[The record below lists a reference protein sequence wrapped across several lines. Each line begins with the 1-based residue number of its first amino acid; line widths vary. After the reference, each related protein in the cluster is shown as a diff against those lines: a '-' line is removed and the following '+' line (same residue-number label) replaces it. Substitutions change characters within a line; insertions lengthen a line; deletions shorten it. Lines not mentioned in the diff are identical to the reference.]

1 LYLRFL
7 INKINSYMRYFF
19 VYIFKKNIIF
29 KGKINIL
36 GKPIIDIR
44 KGSEL
49 IIEDNVTL
57 NSQNFGYHINM
68 QAPVKIFCDL
78 PGAQIYIG
86 KNTRI
91 HGSCIHAQ
99 LSVKIGKNCLIA
111 GNTQIFDNN
120 GHDLLLENPQKR
132 LNSKAISKPV
142 VVNDNVWIGANSI
155 ILPGVSIGEGSVI
168 AAGSVVV
175 NNVPSFCLVGGNPAK
190 IIRKIN

>member
-1 LYLRFL
+1 MYIRFL
-7 INKINSYMRYFF
+7 INKMNSYMRNFF
-19 VYIFKKNIIF
+19 VIIFKKNILL

-36 GKPIIDIR
+36 GKPIIDVR
-44 KGSEL
+44 KGSQL
-49 IIEDNVTL
+49 IIEKNVTL
-57 NSQNFGYHINM
+57 NSQNLGYHINM
-68 QAPVKIFCDL
+68 HAPVKIFCDC

-99 LSVKIGKNCLIA
+99 LSIRIGNNVLIA

-120 GHDLLLENPQKR
+120 GHELLLENPQMR
-132 LNSKAISKPV
+132 LNSKSISKPV

-168 AAGSVVV
+168 AAGSVVI
-175 NNVPSFCLVGGNPAK
+175 NDVPSFCLVGGNPAK
-190 IIRKIN
+190 IIKKIN